1 MSSFGVALPINK
13 DSTDGFRMLK
23 KIRDVIKQNFKMIVL
38 TNPGERV
45 MEPDFGVG
53 LKRYLFENFGQA
65 TYQNIDSRIRS
76 QVAKYL
82 PVVLIQEINFSQM
95 QNDNNLLSL
104 SISYSIPSIA
114 DSDLIEITI

>member
-1 MSSFGVALPINK
+1 MSSLSVKLPLER
-13 DSTDGFRMLK
+13 DSSDGFQMNKSFISL
-23 KIRDVIKQNFKMIVL
+23 IRQNFKMLLL
-38 TNPGERV
+38 TSPGERV

-53 LKRYLFENFGQA
+53 IKRYLFENFGQA

>member
-53 LKRYLFENFGQA
+53 IKRYLFENFGQA